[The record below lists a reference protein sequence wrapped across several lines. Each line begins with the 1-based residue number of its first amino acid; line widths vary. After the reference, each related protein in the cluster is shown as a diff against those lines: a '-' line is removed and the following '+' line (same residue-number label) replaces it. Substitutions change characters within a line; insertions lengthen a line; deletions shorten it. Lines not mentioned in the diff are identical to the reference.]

1 MSAVQVNFPVTGMTC
16 AACQSR
22 VQRVLERTPGVADA
36 TVNLVTERAAVTYDP
51 AVISADA
58 LVARVRSTGYGAE
71 LPAPGRTAFTEQ
83 NEQDESQIRELEA
96 LRRKTGVALIA
107 AVVVMILSMPLMSAA
122 SASDPVMR
130 WVARSLEPLMRATA
144 PWMMAID
151 PRVLSYTLLALTT
164 VVMVWAG
171 RQFYTRAWAG
181 LRHGSA
187 DMNTLIAVGTGAAY
201 LFSAATTL
209 APGFFVRRGVAPD
222 GYYDA
227 VVVIIAL
234 VLLGH
239 TFEARAKRQTVS
251 ALRRLAALE
260 PPTARVVRDM
270 IEREIPLADVRSGDV
285 VAVRPGERLPVDGQV
300 IAGASAVDESMLTG
314 ESAPVGK
321 VTGDRVIGGT
331 LNGLGA
337 MRYVA
342 TTLGADS
349 TLARIVTL
357 VRDAQGSRAPIQRL
371 ADRISAVFVPVILG
385 LAALTAIVWL
395 VAVPGSP
402 VPAAS
407 AAIAV
412 LVIACPC
419 AMGLAVPTAVMVAS
433 GRGAELGMLIKG
445 GDALERAAGIDTV
458 VLDKTGT
465 VTVGHPTVTE
475 VIVLPGSGWTD
486 ADVLREAAAVEQYS
500 EHPLA
505 AAIVARAAGPV
516 PDARDFRASPGLGVA
531 ALVRGATVVVGGG
544 PAMAAARLDVGT
556 LGVDGARLAAG
567 GATPVYVA
575 CDGVVI
581 GVLGIADAPK
591 AGAGEAVA
599 MLGRMGLRVE
609 MVTGDTAAT
618 AAAVARGVGI
628 THVVAGVLPEGKV
641 AEIRSLQEAGRR
653 VAMVGDGV
661 NDAPALAQ
669 ADVGVAMGTGADVAV
684 AAGDVT
690 LMRGDLAGV
699 AQVLTLARSTMR
711 VMRQNLFWAFA
722 YNVIGIPIAA
732 GVLYPWWGIRLS
744 PVLASAA
751 MAISSVTVVTNSLRL
766 GRMRL

>member
-1 MSAVQVNFPVTGMTC
+1 MPAVNVNFPVTGMTC
-16 AACQSR
+16 AACQGR
-22 VQRVLERTPGVADA
+22 VQRTLERTPGVADA
-36 TVNLVTERAAVTYDP
+36 SVNLVTERATVTYDP
-51 AVISADA
+51 TVVSADA

-71 LPAPGRTAFTEQ
+71 LPAPGRTAFDEQ
-83 NEQDESQIRELEA
+83 NEQDASQLRELAA
-96 LRRKTGVALIA
+96 LRRKTGVALVA
-107 AVVVMILSMPLMSAA
+107 AILVMALSMPFMGQQMG
-122 SASDPVMR
+122 PHM
-130 WVARSLEPLMRATA
+130 A
-144 PWMMAID
+144 PHTMGVN
-151 PRVLSYTLLALTT
+151 PRLLSYTLLIITT
-164 VVMVWAG
+164 IVMAWAG

-181 LRHGSA
+181 LRHRSA
-187 DMNTLIAVGTGAAY
+187 DMNTLIALGTGAAY

-209 APGFFVRRGVAPD
+209 APEFFLSRGVPAD

-239 TFEARAKRQTVS
+239 TFEARAKRQTLS

-260 PPTARVVRDM
+260 PPTVRVVRDEV
-270 IEREIPLADVRSGDV
+270 EREIPLADVRSGDV

-314 ESAPVGK
+314 ESAPVAK
-321 VTGDRVIGGT
+321 VIGDRVIGGT
-331 LNGLGA
+331 MNGLGA
-337 MRYVA
+337 VRYVA

-349 TLARIVTL
+349 TLARIVKL

-371 ADRISAVFVPVILG
+371 ADRISAVFVPVILV
-385 LAALTAIVWL
+385 LAVITAVVWF
-395 VAVPGSP
+395 VAMPGAP
-402 VPAAS
+402 LQGAS

-433 GRGAELGMLIKG
+433 GRGAELGILIKG
-445 GDALERAAGIDTV
+445 GDALERAAAIDTV

-465 VTVGHPTVTE
+465 VTVGRPTVTE
-475 VIVLPGSGWTD
+475 VVVAPDSGWHDTN
-486 ADVLREAAAVEQYS
+486 VIRQAAAVEQYS

-505 AAIVARAAGPV
+505 AAIVARAGGPV
-516 PDARDFRASPGLGVA
+516 PEARDFCAAPGIGVSA
-531 ALVRGATVVVGGG
+531 VVRGATVVVGGER
-544 PAMAAARLDVGT
+544 AMAAAGIDTRALDA
-556 LGVDGARLAAG
+556 DAARLAAD
-567 GATPVYVA
+567 GATPVFVA
-575 CDGVVI
+575 CDGTLVGLL
-581 GVLGIADAPK
+581 GVADAPK
-591 AGAGEAVA
+591 PEARETIA
-599 MLGRMGLRVE
+599 ALTRMGLGVD
-609 MVTGDTAAT
+609 MVTGDAPAT
-618 AAAVARGVGI
+618 AAAVARAVGI
-628 THVVAGVLPEGKV
+628 TRVVAGVLPGGKV
-641 AEIRSLQEAGRR
+641 AEIEALQQEGHR

-669 ADVGVAMGTGADVAV
+669 ADVGVAMGTGADVAI
-684 AAGDVT
+684 AASDVT

-699 AQVLTLARSTMR
+699 ARMLTLSRATMR
-711 VMRQNLFWAFA
+711 IMRQNLFWAFA

-766 GRMRL
+766 GRIRL